1 MSTCFT
7 AKMYQA
13 AGLLCLAGI
22 AIPATAFADDA
33 TPEATGSTDSRHT
46 DTQGLAEIVVTANKV
61 EEASSKVGL
70 TIQTIGDKALV
81 EQHITT
87 LQDLAEAVPGLTFTE
102 TESSTPVYT
111 LRGVGFYETSLAA
124 YPAVSV
130 YIDQMPLAFPFLTS
144 HTDLDLERVE
154 VLKGPQGILF
164 GQNSTGGA
172 INFIAAKPTDH
183 FSQGFDLT
191 YGRFNRAQLDGFIS
205 GPLGGSVTARFA
217 LSEEHGGDWQ
227 QSYTRNDTLGAMQT
241 FNSRLILDWRPVD
254 QLRF

>member
-102 TESSTPVYT
+102 TENTTPVYT

-124 YPAVSV
+124 YPDVSV
-130 YIDQMPLAFPFLTS
+130 YLDQAPLPFPTETILTLF
-144 HTDLDLERVE
+144 DIQRIE
-154 VLKGPQGILF
+154 VLKGPQGTLF
-164 GQNSTGGA
+164 GNNATGGA
-172 INFIAAKPTDH
+172 INYIANKPTAD
-183 FSQGFDLT
+183 FEAGGDATF
-191 YGRFNRAQLDGFIS
+191 GRFNTGQ
-205 GPLGGSVTARFA
+205 V
-217 LSEEHGGDWQ
+217 
-227 QSYTRNDTLGAMQT
+227 N
-241 FNSRLILDWRPVD
+241 
-254 QLRF
+254 